1 MAKKLIIFDA
11 DSMIF
16 TVAWK
21 FRDKKAKSM
30 VAMHLNSFISEVI
43 AAAGATHYIGFFGSK
58 SEGAKPNFRFD
69 VDPGYKATRPETPE
83 WILKWRPT
91 LHETM
96 VSKWGFVG
104 VDGMEADDAVSIAAK
119 YFKNDF
125 DEIIV
130 AACDKDLKQIP
141 NVTFYNY
148 QKHTTEF
155 ISEFTGAFNLAV
167 QLLTGDQT
175 DCVKGLDGIGP
186 KKAEKLLG
194 ECTTIAQLKWAVARM
209 YKAKEDELRK
219 KATSTLSET
228 IREELEAN
236 GTINTATMTD
246 KQIERVLRIECTKR
260 MNSFSSDVMPG
271 GWKAYLKTQSKLL
284 TLLTES
290 PVDFTLPVPV
300 ESKIV
305 PVVAQDEVSSDES
318 DVTTTEEFVAVTP
331 VSKAPLDNFMY
342 L

>member
-21 FRDKKAKSM
+21 FRDKKVKSM
-30 VAMHLNSFISEVI
+30 VSMHLNSFISEVI

-58 SEGAKPNFRFD
+58 EDGAKPNFRFD

-83 WILKWRPT
+83 WILKWRPL

-96 VSKWGFVG
+96 TSKWGFVG

-119 YFKNDF
+119 YFKNEF

-141 NVTFYNY
+141 GVTFYNY
-148 QKHTTEF
+148 QKHTSEF
-155 ISEFTGAFNLAV
+155 ISEFNGAFNLAI

-219 KATSTLSET
+219 KASSET
-228 IREELEAN
+228 AESIREELETSGA
-236 GTINTATMTD
+236 INAATMTD
-246 KQIERVLRIECTKR
+246 KQIERVLRIECAKR
-260 MNSFSSDVMPG
+260 LNSFSDPSMPG
-271 GWKAYLKTQSKLL
+271 GWKAYLKVQSKLL
-284 TLLTES
+284 TLLTDV
-290 PVDFTLPVPV
+290 PDGFVLPTPV

-305 PVVAQDEVSSDES
+305 PVAAQDELSSEEP
-318 DVTTTEEFVAVTP
+318 DVTTEEFVGVTP
-331 VSKAPLDNFMY
+331 ATKAPLDNFMY